1 MRETALH
8 SLGMLGLENS
18 RSSIK
23 LIQKLFLDPDPDVR
37 AMAAWTI
44 GRFGE
49 PCLNDAIFE
58 GCLKLLKDN
67 FWKVRTSVCVTIGC
81 LGPEAIEESL
91 TQLLDA
97 LKTGAV
103 NRSIVCETII
113 KMGTNGEKIL
123 VEILKRMRI
132 KDAKLVC
139 PIIKSLE
146 LADIYSPTIDFVVEE
161 LINNTKSA
169 HSTVRS
175 RSLSTLL
182 VLK

>member
-1 MRETALH
+1 
-8 SLGMLGLENS
+8 MLGLETS
-18 RSSIK
+18 RPSIK
-23 LIQKLFLDPDPDVR
+23 HILKLFNDPDPDVR

-49 PCLNDAIFE
+49 PCLSDTVFE
-58 GCLKLLKDN
+58 ACLKLLKDK

-81 LGPEAIEESL
+81 LGQEAIEESL
-91 TQLLDA
+91 SLLLDA
-97 LKTGAV
+97 LKSGGV

-113 KMGTNGEKIL
+113 KMGTDGERIL

-132 KDAKLVC
+132 KDAKLIC

-146 LADIYSPTIDFVVEE
+146 LSDIYSPTIDFVIEE
-161 LINNTKSA
+161 LINNTKSS
-169 HSTVRS
+169 HSTVRNK
-175 RSLSTLL
+175 SLCTLL